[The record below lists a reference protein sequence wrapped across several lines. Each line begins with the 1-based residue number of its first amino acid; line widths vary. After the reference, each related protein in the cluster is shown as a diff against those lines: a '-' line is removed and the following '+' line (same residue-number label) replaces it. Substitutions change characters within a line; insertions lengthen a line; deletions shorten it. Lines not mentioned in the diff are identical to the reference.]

1 MQTLLSLFHYNV
13 WANGR
18 ILPLLNQ
25 LSSEQLSAPVEAMFG
40 AILDT
45 ASHLLG
51 VERVY
56 LQMLSDEPAQR
67 PPAFALEA
75 LAPTS
80 AELGAGYHDLIAR
93 LDEAALTA
101 TFSVPWFKR
110 NFTRRDGLLQVVTHS
125 TEHRADL
132 AAALTRFGIATPP
145 IDYAVY
151 VIDSGR

>member
-18 ILPLLNQ
+18 ILPLLSR

-40 AILDT
+40 TILET
-45 ASHLLG
+45 ANHLLG

-67 PPAFALEA
+67 APAFPLEA

-80 AELGAGYHDLIAR
+80 AELGAGYHGLLAH
-93 LDEAALTA
+93 LDESALNT
-101 TFSVPWFKR
+101 TFRVPWFER
-110 NFTRRDGLLQVVTHS
+110 EFTRRDGLLQVVTHS

-132 AAALTRFGIATPP
+132 AAALTRCGIATPP